1 MTLDWH
7 KLGTKLRLALL
18 GTAALS
24 ILAFMIAFLPIL
36 MGSIREDRIKLFV
49 EKSTRALAETLSHNL
64 ENYAQRVEQTAADLA
79 LMRGR
84 RAEEL
89 RVLNSA
95 AREPVAGLLPHGI
108 FDLLVVLDRDGTI
121 LFANTQDRFGRPLAS
136 GLLSGRHISEFAG
149 EEKAFLGALSGTGK
163 QDWFR
168 SRMVE
173 LAGVSGRTEDT
184 ARQFAYA
191 LAVPVPSSDRVLLAV
206 VNWEAVQR
214 VLDNIEPQMRE
225 VGFPSGYAFM
235 FGRDANTIIAH
246 KYRAPGSKN
255 NYGTRLIEE
264 HTLPSLAQA
273 ARLGRPSHRYEYP
286 PGTRKISGLFR
297 IDDPEL
303 GWTVGVGIND
313 SDVIAPIF
321 ALTWRLALLGALVF
335 VAAVFG
341 SRFLSRRMT
350 LGLLE
355 LRDTALRIAEG
366 RFGERVPVRSRDE
379 IGQLARAFNQMS
391 AALAERD
398 ALIHRQQEQL
408 FRQARLD
415 QEVRIAAEVQRR
427 LFPQVFPPLLTL
439 DYAGFCQPARGVSG
453 DYYDF
458 VPVAPGKLAL
468 VVADVAGKGLSAALV
483 MASLHAC
490 VRTHAALVGERC
502 AELAARVNGLLYEST
517 DDARYA
523 TIFYGIYD
531 DAARSLVY
539 VNAGHNPPLL
549 VRAGQTVSAGA
560 DGGVATLTETVPA
573 CRALEVVIPPVGLF
587 PSLAVAEQRVQLE
600 SGEWLIIYSDGL
612 TEAINGHGEEF
623 GVDRLAAVVSREQ
636 NHGAT
641 AGTMRDAIVS
651 AVRAHTGDHPQA
663 DDITLIVARVL

>member
-1 MTLDWH
+1 
-7 KLGTKLRLALL
+7 
-18 GTAALS
+18 
-24 ILAFMIAFLPIL
+24 
-36 MGSIREDRIKLFV
+36 
-49 EKSTRALAETLSHNL
+49 
-64 ENYAQRVEQTAADLA
+64 
-79 LMRGR
+79 
-84 RAEEL
+84 
-89 RVLNSA
+89 
-95 AREPVAGLLPHGI
+95 
-108 FDLLVVLDRDGTI
+108 
-121 LFANTQDRFGRPLAS
+121 
-136 GLLSGRHISEFAG
+136 
-149 EEKAFLGALSGTGK
+149 
-163 QDWFR
+163 
-168 SRMVE
+168 
-173 LAGVSGRTEDT
+173 
-184 ARQFAYA
+184 
-191 LAVPVPSSDRVLLAV
+191 
-206 VNWEAVQR
+206 
-214 VLDNIEPQMRE
+214 
-225 VGFPSGYAFM
+225 
-235 FGRDANTIIAH
+235 
-246 KYRAPGSKN
+246 
-255 NYGTRLIEE
+255 
-264 HTLPSLAQA
+264 
-273 ARLGRPSHRYEYP
+273 
-286 PGTRKISGLFR
+286 
-297 IDDPEL
+297 
-303 GWTVGVGIND
+303 
-313 SDVIAPIF
+313 
-321 ALTWRLALLGALVF
+321 
-335 VAAVFG
+335 
-341 SRFLSRRMT
+341 MT

-502 AELAARVNGLLYEST
+502 ADLAARVNGLLYEST

-600 SGEWLIIYSDGL
+600 SGEWLVIYSDGL

-641 AGTMRDAIVS
+641 AGTMRDAIIS
-651 AVRAHTGDHPQA
+651 AVRAHTGDLPQA